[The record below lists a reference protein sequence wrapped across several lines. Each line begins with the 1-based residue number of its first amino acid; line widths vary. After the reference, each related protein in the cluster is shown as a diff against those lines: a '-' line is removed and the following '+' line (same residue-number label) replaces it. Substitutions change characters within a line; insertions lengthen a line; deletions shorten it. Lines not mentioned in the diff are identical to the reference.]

1 MFVRAFVAPH
11 SSFALW
17 WALSARLLRSG
28 LEADVQR
35 IPSRL
40 SAGAWGYKIGCG
52 LGLGLLGGLRICVS
66 LKSLLHVNFS

>member
-1 MFVRAFVAPH
+1 M
-11 SSFALW
+11 
-17 WALSARLLRSG
+17 RLLRSG
-28 LEADVQR
+28 FEADVQR